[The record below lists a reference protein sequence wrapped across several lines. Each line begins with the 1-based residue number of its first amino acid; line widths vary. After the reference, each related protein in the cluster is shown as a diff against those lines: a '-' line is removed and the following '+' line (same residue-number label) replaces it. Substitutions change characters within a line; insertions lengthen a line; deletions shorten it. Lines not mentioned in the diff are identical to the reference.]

1 MEDSSHAQIKSEI
14 DKIVKNIDAI
24 LKKVEHL
31 DTGLDNDAGPG
42 ENTPR

>member
-31 DTGLDNDAGPG
+31 DSGLENDTTLG
-42 ENTPR
+42 ENTSG